1 MLACSPLFDMNKGHP
16 LEALRETFDI
26 KANYEVKRYCSK
38 PLNTSPCHKQ
48 PRHFNVS
55 TAEQDSDS
63 PAGSS
68 NIHTKG
74 FDVGDSRVLI
84 GLGK

>member
-1 MLACSPLFDMNKGHP
+1 MNKGHP

-38 PLNTSPCHKQ
+38 PLNTSPCRQQ

-55 TAEQDSDS
+55 PAEQDSDS

-84 GLGK
+84 ELGK